1 MNALTALPYW
11 VDHINRVTSAV
22 PPVHLPSHHG
32 ASVGSSHG
40 ASAGSSSGGSGSGTS
55 ASTNITT
62 TNNASSNTGSN
73 SASTASGSTSGHPP
87 PFTLET
93 LPEYSIY
100 LSKLTKL
107 LDQLDRVNSGT
118 WTPITTIY
126 NNSTPP
132 TLPHS
137 SSMSTGIAIPC
148 HIVYL
153 SKLTKLFD
161 QLDRVNSAYN
171 RHRVRVELSL
181 IASGHGHGQ
190 GQGVHLPASA
200 RTLIEGSLIE
210 ESHIVFTTLGS
221 AGHPCM
227 ESTAFVVCVVDEAAQ
242 CCEPS
247 TLIALRR

>member
-1 MNALTALPYW
+1 MCCISFLFLVSGRCVPFLLGWEVRVNALTALPYW

-32 ASVGSSHG
+32 ASVGSS
-40 ASAGSSSGGSGSGTS
+40 SGSGSGTS

-62 TNNASSNTGSN
+62 TNNASSNTGTN
-73 SASTASGSTSGHPP
+73 NASTTSGSSSDHPP

-93 LPEYSIY
+93 LPEYRIY

-107 LDQLDRVNSGT
+107 L
-118 WTPITTIY
+118 
-126 NNSTPP
+126 
-132 TLPHS
+132 
-137 SSMSTGIAIPC
+137 
-148 HIVYL
+148 
-153 SKLTKLFD
+153 D

-181 IASGHGHGQ
+181 ITSGQGQ